1 MKMPELEN
9 SFKIDN
15 YVNNSLVIANPDT
28 PVTEL
33 YQLMQ
38 KHRVRHLPVVE
49 DGKAVGVISDRDVK
63 FVAYSNGV
71 IGMTAKQIM
80 TEDPYTV
87 TDNDSLQDV
96 VNTMNEKK
104 INSAL
109 ISNGAGKI
117 VGIFTTSDALKLLAD
132 HVF

>member
-1 MKMPELEN
+1 MKMPELEK
-9 SFKIDN
+9 SFNLEN

-33 YQLMQ
+33 YQMMQ
-38 KHRVRHLPVVE
+38 KHRVRHLPIVE
-49 DGKAVGVISDRDVK
+49 EGKAVGIVSDRDVK

-71 IGMTAKQIM
+71 VGMSAKQIM

-87 TDNDSLQDV
+87 TDKDSLQSV
-96 VNTMNEKK
+96 VGTMNEKK

-109 ISNGAGKI
+109 IENSAGKI